1 MSTENEVLLDGIRL
15 DEIEGILIDI
25 DDTIYKYEPNHLN
38 ALMGCH
44 KEITKYDSVDI
55 DFNEFKSLY
64 RNARNKITEALSPLS
79 ACRSRALAF
88 DLLFNELGFKNTYVH
103 AMNYEKLYWD
113 KFLEN
118 IEPYGHIVSFLEQC
132 KKNKKTISAV
142 TDMQYLFQV
151 MKLKKMNIVHLIDF
165 LVTSEEAGKEKPH
178 IEIFDLALFKM
189 KLKPNDV
196 IMIGDS
202 YEKDIIGASN
212 AGIESIH
219 LQA

>member
-1 MSTENEVLLDGIRL
+1 MSTENEVLLNDIRL

-88 DLLFNELGFKNTYVH
+88 DLLFDFCSRCMVGFRRY
-103 AMNYEKLYWD
+103 
-113 KFLEN
+113 KF
-118 IEPYGHIVSFLEQC
+118 HQFC
-132 KKNKKTISAV
+132 
-142 TDMQYLFQV
+142 FQNPQ
-151 MKLKKMNIVHLIDF
+151 LR
-165 LVTSEEAGKEKPH
+165 
-178 IEIFDLALFKM
+178 
-189 KLKPNDV
+189 
-196 IMIGDS
+196 
-202 YEKDIIGASN
+202 
-212 AGIESIH
+212 
-219 LQA
+219 LQRVYQINLLDCCFQN